1 MDSKERLRPYGQ
13 DVNEAGIRTIRCQE
27 DVEHVLRR
35 MVVEIERRDLEIS
48 AVIDHSGD
56 AEEEGLDMPDSKLV
70 AFGHPRR
77 RTPLMVAHPTLALD
91 LPMKLLVWKDNDDV
105 VFISFNTADFLAARH
120 VLSEPERA
128 LLQIVEEIAE
138 AAAAR

>member
-1 MDSKERLRPYGQ
+1 VD
-13 DVNEAGIRTIRCQE
+13 EAGITTIRCQADIE
-27 DVEHVLRR
+27 QVLRR
-35 MVVEIERRDLEIS
+35 VVTEIERRDLEIS

-70 AFGHPRR
+70 VFGHARR

-91 LPMKLLVWKDNDDV
+91 LPMKLLVWKDDQDD

-120 VLSEPERA
+120 TLSDTEKD
-128 LLQIVEEIAE
+128 LLQIAADIAE
-138 AAAAR
+138 SAARS